1 MWRYYNAD
9 ILSVTTTTVQ
19 LYRGEVPSRALMIL
33 TSGPTNSFS
42 ECWGPRFVPGSIS
55 QGPSD
60 SKPSTRGFVFV
71 LLSLITFS
79 TRSLRAPLSK
89 HMLPNLSD
97 VDLVHL
103 SLTNDIS
110 IIVKKTYTVK
120 HQAYI
125 NYKKKRKCLHQTHFL
140 FLFLRLY
147 NTNQPLATPCKLI
160 QEQSNITR
168 KFLPRSQVTLQKSSC
183 ALLDH
188 KSLGH

>member
-1 MWRYYNAD
+1 
-9 ILSVTTTTVQ
+9 
-19 LYRGEVPSRALMIL
+19 MIL

-42 ECWGPRFVPGSIS
+42 ACWGPKYVPCSTFR
-55 QGPSD
+55 GPSD
-60 SKPSTRGFVFV
+60 FKPSTRGFVFV
-71 LLSLITFS
+71 LHSLITFS
-79 TRSLRAPLSK
+79 TRSLHAPLSK

-110 IIVKKTYTVK
+110 IIVKKIYTVK

-125 NYKKKRKCLHQTHFL
+125 NYKKKRKCLHQTQFL
-140 FLFLRLY
+140 FIFLFLRFY

-168 KFLPRSQVTLQKSSC
+168 KFLPRSQVTLQKKLVC
-183 ALLDH
+183 FLLDL